1 LKKFW
6 RLNISY
12 FEQIYGMGFLK
23 SFLFAGWALLV
34 TGCAPGGGDEP
45 PDRFDRGV
53 IYISADESFKPVIDA
68 QVQVYEAEYP
78 DAKIVVHYK
87 PEAECIKDFLIDSI
101 RMVITTRRFT
111 NEEIQFVTDSFKVL
125 PRQATIAFDAIAVV
139 VNKQA
144 PDSFFTLP
152 ELQSLVAAKGNNNLI
167 PVFDGVRATST
178 VRFMLDS
185 LLKGTALGTH
195 VTAAQNSA
203 GVLDYV
209 AQNRNAVG
217 FVGVSWI
224 GNKED
229 SSQLSFLQKVAIA
242 NIQST
247 DNPEGYVK
255 PYQANIYARRYPMI
269 RDLVYLLKERH
280 RGLGNGFANFL
291 TGDRGQLIFRR
302 AYLLPAKMPF
312 YVRPTTLGE

>member
-1 LKKFW
+1 
-6 RLNISY
+6 
-12 FEQIYGMGFLK
+12 
-23 SFLFAGWALLV
+23 
-34 TGCAPGGGDEP
+34 
-45 PDRFDRGV
+45 
-53 IYISADESFKPVIDA
+53 
-68 QVQVYEAEYP
+68 
-78 DAKIVVHYK
+78 
-87 PEAECIKDFLIDSI
+87 
-101 RMVITTRRFT
+101 
-111 NEEIQFVTDSFKVL
+111 
-125 PRQATIAFDAIAVV
+125 
-139 VNKQA
+139 
-144 PDSFFTLP
+144 
-152 ELQSLVAAKGNNNLI
+152 
-167 PVFDGVRATST
+167 VFDGVRATST

-185 LLKGTALGTH
+185 LLKGAPLGTH

-247 DNPEGYVK
+247 DNPEGYIK
-255 PYQANIYARRYPMI
+255 PYQANIYARRYPMV
-269 RDLVYLLKERH
+269 RDLVYLLKEKH

-302 AYLLPAKMPF
+302 AYLLPAHKPF
-312 YVRPTTLGE
+312 FLRPTVLGE

>member
-1 LKKFW
+1 
-6 RLNISY
+6 
-12 FEQIYGMGFLK
+12 M
-23 SFLFAGWALLV
+23 A
-34 TGCAPGGGDEP
+34 GCAPGGGAEP
-45 PDRFDRGV
+45 PDRFDEGT
-53 IYISADESFKPVIDA
+53 IYVSADESFKPVIDA

-78 DAKIVVHYK
+78 EAKIVVHYK

-111 NEEIQFVTDSFKVL
+111 EEEMQVVTDTFKVL

-144 PDSFFTLP
+144 PDSFFTLQ
-152 ELQSLVAAKGNNNLI
+152 ELRSLISQKGNNKLI

-185 LLKGTALGTH
+185 LLKGDPLGAH
-195 VTAAQNSA
+195 VTAAQNSE

-209 AQNRNAVG
+209 SENRNAIG

-229 SSQLSFLQKVAIA
+229 SGQLSFLQKVTIA

-247 DNPEGYVK
+247 NNPEGYIK
-255 PYQANIYARRYPMI
+255 PYQANIYERRYPMV
-269 RDLVYLLKERH
+269 RHLVYLLKEKH
-280 RGLGNGFANFL
+280 RGLGSGFANFL

-302 AYLLPAKMPF
+302 AYLMPAHKPF
-312 YVRPTTLGE
+312 YVRPTVIGE